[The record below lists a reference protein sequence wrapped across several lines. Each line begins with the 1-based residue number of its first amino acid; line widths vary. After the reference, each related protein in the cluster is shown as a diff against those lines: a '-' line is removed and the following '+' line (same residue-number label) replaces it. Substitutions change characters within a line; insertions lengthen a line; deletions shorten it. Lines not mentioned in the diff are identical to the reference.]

1 MKSIFAHLIFSLKYY
16 LQSCDHAPR
25 VLISY
30 GFWVSWGLFFLGG
43 GGVFQTQSYKTTL
56 DICREKHNLVWKVL
70 LKKVKKGENIPQ
82 THKDLSFLTIWKKY
96 PLKWVKTIQLRGWS
110 FFPWSPPIYK
120 IYWKNIL
127 GRNGGKKAWFCQ
139 YFNYLLFQILFI

>member
-1 MKSIFAHLIFSLKYY
+1 MKSIFAHLIFFSKILFAVVWSRTKSFD
-16 LQSCDHAPR
+16 LLW
-25 VLISY
+25 VL
-30 GFWVSWGLFFLGG
+30 GFLGFVFFL